1 MDRETCISMCRG
13 LAKAYSTGVRL
24 FEGEQLLFYESVS
37 CMEPDPLGP
46 FLAQVL
52 EAPARAGVIT
62 TPLHQF
68 YGFLTLREGW
78 RLVLGPTCM
87 LEESGKEVELLLAM
101 LKVEPA
107 RRESYLRL
115 LRSDPVI
122 NGDRFAWLLASL
134 ATALSGEAFPV
145 EDVWFQIR
153 PASSR
158 AQVLSDYARRQIEA
172 ADDPEAARTVEQSY
186 AWEQMI
192 LSYVENGRTGAL
204 RELFCA
210 PPNIVAGRIA
220 YDELRQSKNM
230 GLCTATGAARAAIRG
245 GVPPRM
251 ALGLSDL
258 YIQKLELLRDVAAV
272 EQLIREMLL
281 DFAAQVE
288 KLRCPGG
295 GDSRF
300 YQRCARYV
308 SENLYTAL
316 RAEEMAAAL
325 GYTRSYLCTRFHQE
339 TGMSLKQYIQREK
352 AMEARRLLRFTDQEL
367 GRIAALLDFS
377 SQSHF
382 QTVFKKVTGET
393 PMAYRRRT
401 RGAEQDMSGI
411 F

>member
-87 LEESGKEVELLLAM
+87 LQESGKEVELLLAM

-115 LRSDPVI
+115 LRSAPVI

-134 ATALSGEAFPV
+134 ATALSGEVFPV

-158 AQVLSDYARRQIEA
+158 AQVLSDYARRQIET

-192 LSYVENGRTGAL
+192 LS
-204 RELFCA
+204 
-210 PPNIVAGRIA
+210 
-220 YDELRQSKNM
+220 
-230 GLCTATGAARAAIRG
+230 
-245 GVPPRM
+245 
-251 ALGLSDL
+251 
-258 YIQKLELLRDVAAV
+258 
-272 EQLIREMLL
+272 
-281 DFAAQVE
+281 
-288 KLRCPGG
+288 
-295 GDSRF
+295 
-300 YQRCARYV
+300 
-308 SENLYTAL
+308 
-316 RAEEMAAAL
+316 
-325 GYTRSYLCTRFHQE
+325 
-339 TGMSLKQYIQREK
+339 
-352 AMEARRLLRFTDQEL
+352 
-367 GRIAALLDFS
+367 
-377 SQSHF
+377 
-382 QTVFKKVTGET
+382 
-393 PMAYRRRT
+393 
-401 RGAEQDMSGI
+401 
-411 F
+411 